1 MKVRISEWDAIKW
14 ASQFDNET
22 DINRK
27 KQLLVD
33 VWQNTLKIVR
43 NGRYYT
49 DEDVIIDSS
58 KVCQN
63 SLFIENR
70 PNSEPIGMKV
80 FETEVNVKNADC
92 LDVARYMT
100 NPVVMNM
107 ASYKHPGGG
116 VINGS
121 MAQEENIFRRTNLYQ
136 SLYQYVDYANQ
147 YGIEQNP
154 RYKYP
159 LLSYGMIYS
168 PDVTVFRGS
177 ERNGYYLL
185 SSPYKVSFISLP
197 AMKRPMLTNNRM
209 NDIDL
214 SVTKEKIR
222 RFFGL
227 ANEMGH
233 TDMVLSAFGCGSYG
247 NPPEQISQLFK
258 EVIDEYYGYF
268 REITFAIF
276 DDHNSYREHNPDGNL
291 KPFKNVFDGY
301 GK

>member
-1 MKVRISEWDAIKW
+1 MKSNKTEWDAIKW
-14 ASQFDNET
+14 ASDFRT
-22 DINRK
+22 SDIDRK
-27 KQLLVD
+27 KQLLID
-33 VWQNTLKIVR
+33 VWKNTVKIVQ
-43 NGRYYT
+43 NGRYFSS
-49 DEDVIIDSS
+49 EEVIIDGS

-63 SLFIENR
+63 SLFYENT
-70 PNSEPIGMKV
+70 PNFPPKGDKI
-80 FETEVNVKNADC
+80 FNTEVNVKNADC
-92 LDVARYMT
+92 LEVARNMN

-121 MAQEENIFRRTNLYQ
+121 MAQEENIFRRSNLYQ
-136 SLYQYVDYANQ
+136 SLYQYVDYAKD

-154 RYKYP
+154 KYKYP
-159 LLSYGMIYS
+159 ILSYGMIYS

-185 SSPYKVSFISLP
+185 STPYQTSFISV
-197 AMKRPMLTNNRM
+197 AAIKRPLLTNNKM

-222 RFFGL
+222 KFFGL
-227 ANEMGH
+227 AYEKGH
-233 TDMVLSAFGCGSYG
+233 VNMVLSAFGCGSYG
-247 NPPEQISQLFK
+247 NPPEQISKLFK
-258 EVIDEYYGYF
+258 EVIDEYNGYF
-268 REITFAIF
+268 KEITFAIF

-291 KPFKNVFDGY
+291 KPFKKVFDGY